1 MVGVSSI
8 ARISSLVCTVC
19 MYSKMKYNIVHIEN
33 TVQYVQFDM
42 LSTTCMVEFQ
52 KNIVNSTVCT
62 VVYVQLV
69 QYCVCSTVRLVLYVK
84 CSTL

>member
-19 MYSKMKYNIVHIEN
+19 MYSKMKYNTVYIEN

-42 LSTTCMVEFQ
+42 LSTTCMVDFQ
-52 KNIVNSTVCT
+52 RIS
-62 VVYVQLV
+62 
-69 QYCVCSTVRLVLYVK
+69 
-84 CSTL
+84 

>member
-19 MYSKMKYNIVHIEN
+19 MYSKMKYNIVYIEN

-52 KNIVNSTVCT
+52 KNIVNTTVCM

>member
-8 ARISSLVCTVC
+8 ARIFSIVCTVC
-19 MYSKMKYNIVHIEN
+19 MYSKMKYNIVYIEN

-52 KNIVNSTVCT
+52 KNIVNSTVCM

-69 QYCVCSTVRLVLYVK
+69 QYGVCSTVRLVCKV
-84 CSTL
+84 

>member
-19 MYSKMKYNIVHIEN
+19 MYSKMKYNIVYIEN
-33 TVQYVQFDM
+33 SVQYVQFDM
-42 LSTTCMVEFQ
+42 LSTTCMVELQ
-52 KNIVNSTVCT
+52 KNIVNSTV
-62 VVYVQLV
+62 
-69 QYCVCSTVRLVLYVK
+69 QYCVCSTVHLVLYVK

>member
-19 MYSKMKYNIVHIEN
+19 MYSKMKYNIVYIEN

-42 LSTTCMVEFQ
+42 L
-52 KNIVNSTVCT
+52 NSTCT
-62 VVYVQLV
+62 VKFPKNSVHIPLCIIVYV
-69 QYCVCSTVRLVLYVK
+69 K
-84 CSTL
+84 FEH

>member
-19 MYSKMKYNIVHIEN
+19 MYSKMKYNIVYIEN

-52 KNIVNSTVCT
+52 KNTANSTVCT
-62 VVYVQLV
+62 VVSVQLV
-69 QYCVCSTVRLVLYVK
+69 QYCVCSTVRLVLNVK
-84 CSTL
+84 CSVL

>member
-8 ARISSLVCTVC
+8 ARISSLVCTLC
-19 MYSKMKYNIVHIEN
+19 MYSKMKYSIAHIEN

-42 LSTTCMVEFQ
+42 LSTTCMVEFR
-52 KNIVNSTVCT
+52 KNIVNSTECM

-84 CSTL
+84 CGTS

>member
-1 MVGVSSI
+1 MFCRVCIVGVSSI

-19 MYSKMKYNIVHIEN
+19 MYSKLKYNIVYIEN

-42 LSTTCMVEFQ
+42 FNTTCMVKFP
-52 KNIVNSTVCT
+52 KDIVNSTVCM

-69 QYCVCSTVRLVLYVK
+69 Q
-84 CSTL
+84 

>member
-19 MYSKMKYNIVHIEN
+19 MYSKMKYNTEN

-84 CSTL
+84 CSAL

>member
-19 MYSKMKYNIVHIEN
+19 MYSKMKYNIVYIEN

-52 KNIVNSTVCT
+52 NNIVNNTVCMRM
-62 VVYVQLV
+62 YVQLV

-84 CSTL
+84 CSAL

>member
-1 MVGVSSI
+1 
-8 ARISSLVCTVC
+8 
-19 MYSKMKYNIVHIEN
+19 MKYNIVYIEN
-33 TVQYVQFDM
+33 TVQYAQFDM

-52 KNIVNSTVCT
+52 NNIANSTVCM

-84 CSTL
+84 CSQVARSLLYSVEYCDYAQCV

>member
-8 ARISSLVCTVC
+8 ACISSLVCTVC
-19 MYSKMKYNIVHIEN
+19 MYSKMKYNIVYIEN
-33 TVQYVQFDM
+33 TVQHVQFDM

-52 KNIVNSTVCT
+52 NNIVNSTVCM